1 MLGDGSYKKMTIRS
15 KGDDVGMWKA
25 IGYILIVLGIIRVV
39 YHVTTAQ
46 IILGKILIG
55 LFVSIL
61 GILILYFGTEKRH
74 YAFFITSVL
83 VFAKFIVG
91 VLETY
96 PKIMSYIWF
105 DLTFGV
111 VLVIIGMILF
121 YLRKGT
127 EKSLKT
133 G

>member
-1 MLGDGSYKKMTIRS
+1 M
-15 KGDDVGMWKA
+15 GMWKA
-25 IGYILIVLGIIRVV
+25 IGYILIVLGIIKVI
-39 YHVTTAQ
+39 YHVTAAQ

-83 VFAKFIVG
+83 VFAKLIVG

>member
-1 MLGDGSYKKMTIRS
+1 MGVIKNDNKIE
-15 KGDDVGMWKA
+15 GDDMGMWKA
-25 IGYILIVLGIIRVV
+25 IGYILIVLGIIRVI

-83 VFAKFIVG
+83 FFAKLIAD

-96 PKIMSYIWF
+96 PRIMLYAWF
-105 DLTFGV
+105 DLTIGFA
-111 VLVIIGMILF
+111 LVIIGMILF
-121 YLRKGT
+121 YLRKGI
-127 EKSLKT
+127 EESLKT

>member
-1 MLGDGSYKKMTIRS
+1 M
-15 KGDDVGMWKA
+15 GMWKA
-25 IGYILIVLGIIRVV
+25 IGYILIVLGIIKVI
-39 YHVTTAQ
+39 YHVTAAQ

-74 YAFFITSVL
+74 YAFFITGVL
-83 VFAKFIVG
+83 FFAKLIAD

-96 PKIMSYIWF
+96 PRIMLYAWF